1 MTYKVI
7 LCLGPIRN
15 RQWAGPWM
23 PVQRQA
29 ERTDVW
35 LGQQDWDG
43 QEGGRLQVENSLL
56 TCLSPL
62 SVARS

>member
-1 MTYKVI
+1 MTYEVI
-7 LCLGPIRN
+7 LCLGPIRK
-15 RQWAGPWM
+15 QAGPWM

-29 ERTDVW
+29 ERTDMW

-43 QEGGRLQVENSLL
+43 QEGGRLQVENLL
-56 TCLSPL
+56 STCLLPL